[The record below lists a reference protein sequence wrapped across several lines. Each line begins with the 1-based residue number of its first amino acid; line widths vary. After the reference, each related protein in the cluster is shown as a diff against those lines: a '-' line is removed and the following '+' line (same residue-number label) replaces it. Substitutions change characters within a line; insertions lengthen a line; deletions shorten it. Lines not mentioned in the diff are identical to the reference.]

1 MAKNRAISR
10 YKPFF
15 RAGAMD
21 LMAYKF
27 HIFTWLIVTA
37 FQVACTVFL
46 WIAVYKNAG
55 FDSVINGFS
64 FKEMITYMVTV
75 NIMSFVTFDS
85 NSMNVIY
92 DEIRDG
98 TIAVSFIKPIS
109 YRLRFVA
116 SNLGSFF
123 VKELLFGLP
132 MFTAAYVIFVAIG
145 FITIPSVAVFL
156 GHLLL
161 FLASQILATMLYDA
175 FCYIFGVLCFYTMA
189 GFGLDMLKDS
199 VLSFFS
205 GQLIPIAF
213 FPPAIATVFGYLP
226 FVGLA
231 QTPVMILLMK
241 YTLTEGLIAI
251 MLSAG
256 WLVVFEAIAALLF
269 HVASKK
275 VTVQG
280 G

>member
-132 MFTAAYVIFVAIG
+132 MFI
-145 FITIPSVAVFL
+145 VFMIL
-156 GHLLL
+156 WFGYKNKKAKYK
-161 FLASQILATMLYDA
+161 LASQALA
-175 FCYIFGVLCFYTMA
+175 
-189 GFGLDMLKDS
+189 
-199 VLSFFS
+199 S
-205 GQLIPIAF
+205 GQAIPRELFQDQSKSEQNKDILSKGIKNAF
-213 FPPAIATVFGYLP
+213 LGI
-226 FVGLA
+226 GL
-231 QTPVMILLMK
+231 
-241 YTLTEGLIAI
+241 AI
-251 MLSAG
+251 MLWCFTENTG
-256 WLVVFEAIAALLF
+256 
-269 HVASKK
+269 VASIGILILCIGLGQIVVAFATRDKN
-275 VTVQG
+275 TNNSTDLERL
-280 G
+280 